1 MLHYP
6 QDRKEWLALR
16 HRYISSTESSALFGL
31 SPYSTPFELAVMKK
45 NIIPPPDLSNER
57 TDWGLRLQRSIA
69 KGIADRYGVKVKALN
84 AYATYHREQSRMGA
98 SFDYEIV
105 GLADGQFEPND
116 LRERYTMLGPGIL
129 EVKNV
134 DWLVF
139 KQWQV
144 DGTIEAPPHIEIQV
158 QHQLCCIDRMWAAI
172 GVLVGGNQLELLIRE
187 RDQKVINTLADK
199 CAKFWQELDKG
210 IMPEPDL
217 PADAKIIAQIYNF
230 SEPGKQVDRQN
241 DPELSAMVAE
251 YHAAMRA
258 EKEAVA
264 AKETAKAKILM
275 AIADAESVLVE
286 GFKINTSMVAE
297 TPIAAYTRKGYRNFR
312 VTAVKAKKGTSNE

>member
-6 QDRKEWLALR
+6 QDRNDWLALR
-16 HRYISSTESSALFGL
+16 HKYISSTESSALFGL
-31 SPYSTPFELAVMKK
+31 SPYTTPFELAVVKK
-45 NIIPPPDLSNER
+45 NLVPPPDLSNER

-84 AYATYHREQSRMGA
+84 AYATYYQNSCGMGA
-98 SFDYEIV
+98 SFDYDIV
-105 GLADGQFEPND
+105 GLAEGEFEPND
-116 LRERYTMLGPGIL
+116 LRERYTMLGAGIL

-158 QHQLCCIDRMWAAI
+158 QHQLACIDRMWAAI

-199 CAKFWQELDKG
+199 CARFWHDLNKG
-210 IMPEPDL
+210 IMPDPDL
-217 PADAKIIAQIYNF
+217 PADAKIIAQIYNYA
-230 SEPGKQVDRQN
+230 EPGKVVDRQN

-258 EKEAVA
+258 EKDAVA
-264 AKETAKAKILM
+264 AKDAAKAKILM
-275 AIADAESVLVE
+275 CIADAESVLVE

-312 VTAVKAKKGTSNE
+312 VTKVKGKDSE

>member
-6 QDRKEWLALR
+6 QDRKDWLALR
-16 HRYISSTESSALFGL
+16 HKYISSTESSALFGL
-31 SPYSTPFELAVMKK
+31 SPYTTPFELAVVKK
-45 NIIPPPDLSNER
+45 NLVPPPDLSNER

-84 AYATYHREQSRMGA
+84 AYATYYQISCGMGA

-105 GLADGQFEPND
+105 GLAEGEFEPND
-116 LRERYTMLGPGIL
+116 LRERYTMLGAGIL

-158 QHQLCCIDRMWAAI
+158 QHQLACIDRMWAAI

-199 CAKFWQELDKG
+199 CARFWQDLNKG
-210 IMPEPDL
+210 IMPDPDL
-217 PADAKIIAQIYNF
+217 PADAKIIAQIYNYA
-230 SEPGKQVDRQN
+230 EPGKVVDRQN

-258 EKEAVA
+258 EKDAVA
-264 AKETAKAKILM
+264 AKDAAKAKILM
-275 AIADAESVLVE
+275 CIADAESVLVE

-312 VTAVKAKKGTSNE
+312 VTKVKGKDSE